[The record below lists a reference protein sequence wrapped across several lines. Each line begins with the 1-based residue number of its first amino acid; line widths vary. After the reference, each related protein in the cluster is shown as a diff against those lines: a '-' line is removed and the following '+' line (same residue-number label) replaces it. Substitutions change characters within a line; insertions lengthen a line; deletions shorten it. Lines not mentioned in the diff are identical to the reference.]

1 MIMMMID
8 ILKGRGM
15 IMQKKKTP
23 SLGVALIPIIAM
35 AVFLFAGIFMFEA
48 DPHIPLIL
56 SSMVAAIVSMYLGY
70 TWSELEKGII
80 KAVSLSLQALLILMI
95 IGTIIGTWL
104 AGGIVPTMIYYGLEI
119 LPPAYFLP
127 AAAVIC
133 SIVAIASGNAWTAA
147 GTIGIAIMGVGVGL
161 GVNPAMVAGAVISGC
176 YFGDK
181 ISPLSETTNMAP
193 GITGVALFDHIRHM
207 LYTTIPA
214 LIISVV
220 IYFFLGLSLNS
231 KGAGVDKIEGLQ
243 QNLSDIFI
251 ISPWLLIVPV
261 VVLGLIAM
269 KTPAIP
275 GLIIGSLIGALVAVF
290 VQGTAVADIFAIMI
304 YGFEKETG
312 NEVLNNLLNNGG
324 TEAMMY
330 TVSLVMIAMSF
341 GGILETSGVLGV
353 IVTSLLKLAK
363 STGSL
368 IATTVATCITTNVV
382 ACDQYLSILIPGR
395 MYVSA
400 YRKRGLHPKNLS
412 RSLEDA
418 GTMTSP
424 LVPWNTC
431 GAFMA
436 ATLGVSTF
444 QYAPYAFLCIISP
457 LIAILYGFT
466 GFRIEKLSQE
476 DIDRFKMIENES
488 NKPFEGDVKHISS
501 L

>member
-1 MIMMMID
+1 MS
-8 ILKGRGM
+8 
-15 IMQKKKTP
+15 KKKTP
-23 SLGVALIPIIAM
+23 SLSISLIPIIAM
-35 AVFLFAGIFMFEA
+35 VVFLVVGIFMFQS
-48 DPHIPLIL
+48 DPHVPLIL
-56 SSMVAAIVSMYLGY
+56 SGVAAAVVAVYLGY
-70 TWSELEKGII
+70 TWREIEKGII
-80 KAVSLSLQALLILMI
+80 SAVSLALQALLILMI

-104 AGGIVPTMIYYGLEI
+104 AAGIVPTMIYYGLDF
-119 LPPAYFLP
+119 LSPAYFLP

-133 SIVAIASGNAWTAA
+133 SVVAIASGNAWTAT
-147 GTIGIAIMGVGVGL
+147 GTVGIAIMGVGVGL

-181 ISPLSETTNMAP
+181 ISPFSETTNMAP

-220 IYFFLGLSLNS
+220 IYFFLGMSFKS
-231 KGAGVDKIEGLQ
+231 KGAGVDEIAALQ

-275 GLIIGSLIGALVAVF
+275 GLVIGSIIGGIVAVT
-290 VQGTAVADIFAIMI
+290 VQGIAAADIFTIMV
-304 YGFEKETG
+304 YGFEMETG
-312 NEVLNNLLNNGG
+312 NEVLDNLLNNGG

-353 IVTSLLKLAK
+353 IVQSLLKLAK

-368 IATTVATCITTNVV
+368 IATTVVTCMTANVV

-395 MYVSA
+395 MYVTA
-400 YRKRGLHPKNLS
+400 YRKRQLHPKNLS
-412 RSLEDA
+412 RTLEDA

-431 GAFMA
+431 GAFMT

-444 QYAPYAFLCIISP
+444 HYAPYAFLCIISP
-457 LIAILYGFT
+457 LIALIYGFT
-466 GFRIEKLSQE
+466 GFKIEKLSQE
-476 DIDRFKMIENES
+476 EIDRMEIEENES
-488 NKPFEGDVKHISS
+488 TKEFEDDMKHISN